1 MGRTAGP
8 RLQSKSGPPAVLRR
22 DAGESLPRL
31 RLVVGDVRPCSI
43 EPAAAVEEGLPHL
56 LTRWAV
62 KSRTPSPPCEGAACA
77 RTMSSA
83 ASTVYSE
90 RHPLDVS
97 SSMQID
103 PPTVTWPV
111 WKAKRG
117 ATTRKKGGE
126 EGKSAP
132 KDTSSS
138 TVARTCTARF
148 REGSEQV
155 PWMRRLRRRPH
166 VERGGVSLDLVPQR
180 AAGRHAHL
188 DPPAQHVGLVGQGDG
203 QLRKALRLEPT
214 RS

>member
-1 MGRTAGP
+1 M
-8 RLQSKSGPPAVLRR
+8 
-22 DAGESLPRL
+22 
-31 RLVVGDVRPCSI
+31 
-43 EPAAAVEEGLPHL
+43 
-56 LTRWAV
+56 
-62 KSRTPSPPCEGAACA
+62 A
-77 RTMSSA
+77 R
-83 ASTVYSE
+83 
-90 RHPLDVS
+90 
-97 SSMQID
+97 
-103 PPTVTWPV
+103 
-111 WKAKRG
+111 

-138 TVARTCTARF
+138 TVGRTCTARF

-155 PWMRRLRRRPH
+155 PWMRKLRRRPH